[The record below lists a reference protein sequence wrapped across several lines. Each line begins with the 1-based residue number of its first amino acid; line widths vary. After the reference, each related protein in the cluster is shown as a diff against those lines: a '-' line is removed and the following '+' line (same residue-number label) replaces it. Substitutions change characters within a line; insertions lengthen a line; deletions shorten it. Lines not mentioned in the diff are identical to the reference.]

1 LYAGHSLYYTNMKKK
16 PDISLQDLNIFH
28 SAVKG
33 VKRIRTD
40 KIPLLPPHAQPIKK
54 ARKKETESHAI
65 DLNEIIDLPTVGS
78 EEKISFNQPGIS
90 HKTLRNLRKGQYNV
104 EAVLDLHGMTI
115 NDAKTA
121 VNKFLRQCINDNIRV
136 VLIIHGKGRG
146 KQPILKNKLNH
157 WLRGLTAVLAFCS
170 ASSSHGSRGA
180 MYVLLRNMQR
190 EK

>member
-1 LYAGHSLYYTNMKKK
+1 MKKK
-16 PDISLQDLNIFH
+16 PDITEQDLNIFH

-40 KIPLLPPHAQPIKK
+40 KIPISPPRPQATKK
-54 ARKKETESHAI
+54 ARRKETETHSVE
-65 DLNEIIDLPTVGS
+65 LNEMIDLPSVGS
-78 EEKISFNQPGIS
+78 EESITYHQSGIS

-121 VNKFLRQCINDNIRV
+121 VNTFLRQCISDKIRV
-136 VLIIHGKGRG
+136 VLLIHGKGRS
-146 KQPILKNKLNH
+146 KQPILNNKLNH